1 MKTKT
6 DDTRPKPRLALA
18 IATGLGT
25 GYAPVAPG
33 TFGSLLGVAITWL
46 LWAMIASS
54 LRDSS
59 TSIESAGVMAVIATI
74 IAISSAGVWASD
86 QTARYLRK
94 KDPQIVVVDEIAGQL
109 IAYL

>member
-46 LWAMIASS
+46 LLAATAPQSH
-54 LRDSS
+54 DSS
-59 TSIESAGVMAVIATI
+59 TTIESRGVIAVIGTI
-74 IAISSAGVWASD
+74 IAISAAGLWASN
-86 QTARYLRK
+86 QAAGYLQK

-109 IAYL
+109 I